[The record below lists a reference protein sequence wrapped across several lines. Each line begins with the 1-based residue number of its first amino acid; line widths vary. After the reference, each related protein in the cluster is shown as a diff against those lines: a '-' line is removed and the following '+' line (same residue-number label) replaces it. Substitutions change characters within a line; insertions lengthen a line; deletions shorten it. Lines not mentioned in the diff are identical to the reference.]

1 MLFMATSEFEEQ
13 SLRIDSIS
21 YAHRLMGLR
30 APEHSLISLIET
42 KDIIPFDLKENITIT
57 LGLYIISMKY
67 KLGGSFLY
75 GRSSY
80 DFEEGTL
87 VFMEPGQQLRH
98 EPSGRRI
105 ASDLDTSDEGW
116 ILLFHPD
123 LLRRSRLA
131 DNMKRYSFFGY
142 DSHEALHASEKEKD
156 ILSGIITTLRHEY
169 SVNQDE
175 HSRVLILTHLEL
187 LLNYCLRFYSRQFMT
202 RKNENQDY
210 VRRLERFL
218 YAYCEEGLLS
228 RRGIPTLGDC
238 AEEFHLSPNYLSDL
252 LRKETGKGT
261 IEFIQRF
268 LVERAKSRLL
278 DGREA
283 VKEIAYDLGFET
295 PQYFSRVFKK
305 RTGLTPSEFRNRS

>member
-1 MLFMATSEFEEQ
+1 
-13 SLRIDSIS
+13 
-21 YAHRLMGLR
+21 
-30 APEHSLISLIET
+30 
-42 KDIIPFDLKENITIT
+42 
-57 LGLYIISMKY
+57 
-67 KLGGSFLY
+67 
-75 GRSSY
+75 
-80 DFEEGTL
+80 
-87 VFMEPGQQLRH
+87 
-98 EPSGRRI
+98 
-105 ASDLDTSDEGW
+105 
-116 ILLFHPD
+116 
-123 LLRRSRLA
+123 
-131 DNMKRYSFFGY
+131 
-142 DSHEALHASEKEKD
+142 
-156 ILSGIITTLRHEY
+156 
-169 SVNQDE
+169 
-175 HSRVLILTHLEL
+175 
-187 LLNYCLRFYSRQFMT
+187 MT